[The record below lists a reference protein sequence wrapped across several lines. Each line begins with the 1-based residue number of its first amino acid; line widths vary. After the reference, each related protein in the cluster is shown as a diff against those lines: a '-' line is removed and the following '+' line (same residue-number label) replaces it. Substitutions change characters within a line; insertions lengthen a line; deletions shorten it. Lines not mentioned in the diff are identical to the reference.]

1 MGCRIHICDLGGF
14 APGFWSRGCIFGM
27 CVVLLFFLGGS
38 LTFYSLQKGGKNR
51 GSWQLP
57 VGPFPPRAIFFE
69 EFDSSQDA
77 PGGSF
82 LQVFSH
88 GKNVPPLK
96 TNMTMENQPFEHV
109 FPIQNGD
116 FPLS

>member
-1 MGCRIHICDLGGF
+1 MPPAFGVVVASLGCVLFCFFFGGESDF
-14 APGFWSRGCIFGM
+14 LFIAKRWKKPRELAVASWSFSTSG
-27 CVVLLFFLGGS
+27 
-38 LTFYSLQKGGKNR
+38 N
-51 GSWQLP
+51 
-57 VGPFPPRAIFFE
+57 FFE

-109 FPIQNGD
+109 FPIENGD